1 MAHNENYRVITLGY
15 KSPTEKQIPYNP
27 IHHYDEEVEFVN
39 NYTYANPCNYIYL
52 ESVLAVDDSAVKSK
66 ISSVTAD
73 IYSYY

>member
-39 NYTYANPCNYIYL
+39 N
-52 ESVLAVDDSAVKSK
+52 
-66 ISSVTAD
+66 
-73 IYSYY
+73 